1 MRLTSTEQEAALPID
16 RFTQTLKICL
26 ARDEE
31 RVTDFNLLRTTSL
44 KLDLRAIQ
52 EVETMEGYATDADYE
67 ELLFA
72 PKVQVFLSQPRHDY
86 QEIKSFWLMMRIRY
100 LALLRPSQRAQV
112 IQISNQAPC
121 KPALLMA
128 ELYKL
133 SKVSDRIRL
142 LSRLSYQDFAALIT
156 ETDKRELPL
165 KADGGAFLSSIAV
178 AKQNS
183 EVRQSARRM
192 FLAR

>member
-1 MRLTSTEQEAALPID
+1 MHLTSTAQEATLPID
-16 RFTQTLKICL
+16 RFTQIIKICL
-26 ARDEE
+26 TKEEE
-31 RVTDFNLLRTTSL
+31 RVTDFSLLRTTSL

-52 EVETMEGYATDADYE
+52 EVEAMEGYATDADYE

-72 PKVQVFLSQPRHDY
+72 PKVQVFLSQSRHDY

-100 LALLRPSQRAQV
+100 LALLRPPQRAQV
-112 IQISNQAPC
+112 IQINHQAPC

-128 ELYKL
+128 ELYRL
-133 SKVSDRIRL
+133 PKVSDRIRL
-142 LSRLSYQDFAALIT
+142 LSRVSYLDFAALIT

-165 KADGGAFLSSIAV
+165 KADGGAFLSSIAFD
-178 AKQNS
+178 KQNS
-183 EVRQSARRM
+183 AIRQSARRT